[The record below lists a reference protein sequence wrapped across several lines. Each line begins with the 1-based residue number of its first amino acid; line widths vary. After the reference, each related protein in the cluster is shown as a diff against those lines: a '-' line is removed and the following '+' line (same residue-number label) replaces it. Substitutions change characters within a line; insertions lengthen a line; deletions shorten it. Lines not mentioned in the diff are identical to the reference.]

1 MKWITIGQYFYRLY
15 IVVLLILMVPI
26 FSFVSV
32 YVFFSSM
39 PIQPVAFFLTPLHLF
54 LFMTAMLVIQFLIF
68 NKKIKSI
75 RKDQGLRLKLEKYS
89 NLTIVR
95 YSLIAAVC
103 LVLAC
108 GFYLTKDDM
117 ITGMFAFT
125 LILLGVLWPRS
136 AKVCR
141 DLKLRGDERE
151 MVYYKKDHF

>member
-15 IVVLLILMVPI
+15 IAVLLILMVPI

-32 YVFFSSM
+32 YVFFSSS
-39 PIQPVAFFLTPLHLF
+39 PIQTASFLFAPLHLF
-54 LFMTAMLVIQFLIF
+54 LFMTAILVIQFLIF

-75 RKDQGLRLKLEKYS
+75 RTDQGLRLKLEKYFD
-89 NLTIVR
+89 LTIVR

-103 LVLAC
+103 LVLAF
-108 GFYLTKDDM
+108 GFYLTKDDV

-125 LILLGVLWPRS
+125 LIVLGVLWPRS
-136 AKVCR
+136 AKVCS

>member
-15 IVVLLILMVPI
+15 IAVLLILMVPI
-26 FSFVSV
+26 FSFISV
-32 YVFFSSM
+32 YVFFSSS
-39 PIQPVAFFLTPLHLF
+39 PIQTAAFLFAPLHLF
-54 LFMTAMLVIQFLIF
+54 LFMIAILVIQFLIF

-75 RKDQGLRLKLEKYS
+75 RKDQGLRAKLEKYS
-89 NLTIVR
+89 DLTIVR

-103 LVLAC
+103 LVLAY
-108 GFYLTKDDM
+108 GFYLTKDDVV
-117 ITGMFAFT
+117 TGMFAFT
-125 LILLGVLWPRS
+125 LILLAVLWPRS